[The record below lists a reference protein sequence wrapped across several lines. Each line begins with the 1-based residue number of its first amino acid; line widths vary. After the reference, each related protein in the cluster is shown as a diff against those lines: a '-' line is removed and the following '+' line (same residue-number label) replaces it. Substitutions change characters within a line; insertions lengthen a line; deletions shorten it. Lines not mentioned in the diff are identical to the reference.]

1 MNARFVAQ
9 RLDDL
14 LDEPRPS
21 APRTVTDATIERVVS
36 GSPSHIRLSYATGIE
51 KIMRGFGSN
60 GNGPEETDIP

>member
-1 MNARFVAQ
+1 MHALWLSASMTCWTNP
-9 RLDDL
+9 L
-14 LDEPRPS
+14 PS